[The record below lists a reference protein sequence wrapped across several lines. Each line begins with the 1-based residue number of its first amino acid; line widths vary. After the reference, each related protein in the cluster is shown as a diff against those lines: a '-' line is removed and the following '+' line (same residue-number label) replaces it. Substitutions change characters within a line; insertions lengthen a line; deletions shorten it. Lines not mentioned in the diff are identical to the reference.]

1 MSGGL
6 ERRNSTVSAPDYLD
20 VLAQITAQSRL
31 ELVSLALA
39 WARVTPSV
47 ILIPAFGLGAVP
59 GPTRTAFA
67 LALAAC
73 IAPALRPLAETS
85 TLPFGAAFGLEF
97 VRGLP
102 IAILASLALYAA
114 GMAGGVG
121 DNLRGSHEPAGLPN
135 VGPDTTPLG
144 ALLVIVTSILFL
156 ESGGAIRIAQAL
168 AAPAHPLQGLLPA
181 LVLELTRS
189 IEVAIA
195 VAAPLVAASIVVE
208 LANAL
213 VARAASPA
221 FILPLFAP
229 LRSMALL
236 AIAALVLD
244 RMVELLALLAT
255 RRIG

>member
-1 MSGGL
+1 M
-6 ERRNSTVSAPDYLD
+6 SAPDYLD

-31 ELVSLALA
+31 ELTSLGLS

-73 IAPALRPLAETS
+73 IAPALRPLAEAS
-85 TLPFGAAFGLEF
+85 TLPFAAAFALEF
-97 VRGLP
+97 LRGLP
-102 IAILASLALYAA
+102 IAIRSSLALYTA
-114 GMAGGVG
+114 GMAGGLA
-121 DNLRGSHEPAGLPN
+121 DNLRGTHEATGLPN
-135 VGPDTTPLG
+135 VGADTTPLG
-144 ALLVIVTSILFL
+144 ALLVILTSILFL
-156 ESGGAIRIAQAL
+156 ESGGAARIAQAL
-168 AAPAHPLQGLLPA
+168 AAPALPLQGVLPA
-181 LVLELTRS
+181 LVNELTHS

-195 VAAPLVAASIVVE
+195 IAAPLIAASIVVE

-213 VARAASPA
+213 VARAATPA

-236 AIAALVLD
+236 AIAALLLD
-244 RMVELLALLAT
+244 RMVELLALLPS
-255 RRIG
+255 